1 MSNKISGRG
10 AREGKG
16 LISRAN
22 AAAKKRPK
30 AASKVTKKTSAGSN
44 PVVPVAPRSKNPVEP
59 VVPVAPRSKNP
70 VEPVVPVAP
79 RSKNSKNPTV
89 EIDEDWA
96 GAKAGYY
103 STAARNAR
111 KAVKKAI
118 PNKKKLRSDIQAS
131 IYKDKP
137 TF

>member
-1 MSNKISGRG
+1 MRDS
-10 AREGKG
+10 
-16 LISRAN
+16 LISRAR

-30 AASKVTKKTSAGSN
+30 AAPKVTKTTSAGSN
-44 PVVPVAPRSKNPVEP
+44 PVVPAPPRRNTPVEP
-59 VVPVAPRSKNP
+59 VVPVAPKSTKSTK
-70 VEPVVPVAP
+70 AP
-79 RSKNSKNPTV
+79 PAPA
-89 EIDEDWA
+89 EDWD
-96 GAKAGYY
+96 GVKAGYY

>member
-44 PVVPVAPRSKNPVEP
+44 PVVPAPPRSKNPKNPINPVEP
-59 VVPVAPRSKNP
+59 VVPVAPKSTKSTK
-70 VEPVVPVAP
+70 AP
-79 RSKNSKNPTV
+79 PAPA
-89 EIDEDWA
+89 EDWD
-96 GAKAGYY
+96 GVKAGYY